1 MKLSRFTCSAAT
13 GLPLRRARLSICS
26 VRSRISARFG
36 RPVSWSWLA
45 RKASCSP
52 RLSSSASWR
61 IRSFSKTS
69 HIRTSV
75 TSSVACAIASAR
87 RRARSVTPCSAAAS
101 RSTSPTLSRQRR
113 QRLVTSC
120 SGASRCAASCPNSS
134 KASRAASLP
143 SSGRPPDI
151 QSATVTVAIVQ
162 IRSRLSSTC
171 GDSSPCASAVR
182 STHQLEHARRPR
194 AQRRA
199 EDANLLGELLS
210 LVVSG
215 SGHGS
220 HTPRAPLS

>member
-1 MKLSRFTCSAAT
+1 M
-13 GLPLRRARLSICS
+13 RL
-26 VRSRISARFG
+26 A
-36 RPVSWSWLA
+36 RPVSWSWLT
-45 RKASCSP
+45 RNSSCSP

-61 IRSFSKTS
+61 MRSLSKTS
-69 HIRTSV
+69 HMRTSV
-75 TSSVACAIASAR
+75 TSRVACAIASAR
-87 RRARSVTPCSAAAS
+87 RRARSVTPCSTAAS
-101 RSTSPTLSRQRR
+101 RRTSARLSRQRR

-171 GDSSPCASAVR
+171 ADISPWASAVR
-182 STHQLEHARRPR
+182 SSTSSSTRGAAR

-199 EDANLLGELLS
+199 EDSNLLRPATLSRRLRMRARVSHPPCRAELILHLASASAKAELGLS
-210 LVVSG
+210 SAGRNVW
-215 SGHGS
+215 
-220 HTPRAPLS
+220 